1 MSNPFKALGNQPLEN
16 PKGEEVGGAFSCEEC
31 HAVMNTARYMDEISV
46 LSWKCTECGHI
57 SKIEGFHI
65 D

>member
-1 MSNPFKALGNQPLEN
+1 MVNPFKALGQQPVEN
-16 PKGEEVGGAFSCEEC
+16 TKGEEVGGAFSCEEC
-31 HAVMNTARYMDEISV
+31 HNVVHTARYFDELSV
-46 LSWKCTECGHI
+46 LSWKCDKCEHI